1 MESNHPKHRNCNHL
15 HPIGGGGVSA
25 KTPDTNSLDGINTL
39 NSTPDAK
46 SSSGFIQQI
55 NRLSEQEAIAQGY
68 TVIKTAQDLD
78 NIRNDLDGKYILMN
92 DIDLSSYSN
101 WDPIGE
107 IDMDTGTGQGFTGTL
122 DGNGYTISNL
132 TINRPDEDGVGLFGF
147 VGDTTGAA
155 ATEIKNLG
163 LENVDVTGNGMIG
176 GIAGFSSAN
185 IANCYTTGSVTGS
198 LVDINVYGFGGLVG
212 LSTGNILNS
221 YSQANVSGG
230 IYVGGLVGSLS
241 LGVIANS
248 YSEGSVVAGQHGGG
262 LVGAN
267 FASINNCY
275 STSNVTGAF
284 VGALVG
290 NSQDAVITDS
300 YAVGLVDGTYLE
312 SGITGL
318 SGANN
323 TVSNCIWDIQTTG
336 QSVGVVDSV
345 GSDVTGTSNKGL
357 TTSEMQN
364 PANWSGWDTSVWD
377 FSTYPPTFKMYTPV
391 GGGSTG
397 GGTGG
402 TDPSD
407 PSNPDNP
414 NTPGGGTGGA
424 GDEPIPGAVRLQIG
438 SDSSSTSAIYVDT
451 SFDLGAFDV
460 DFSSADSC
468 AEAIEDIDEVL
479 SRINTKRS
487 EFGAVINRLSSIL
500 ESQTTTIQNFTSAQ
514 STIMDA
520 DIANES
526 ADFVKNQILQQT
538 SSALLAQSQ
547 NLHASIVLSLIG

>member
-1 MESNHPKHRNCNHL
+1 MESNHPKHRNCSYL
-15 HPIGGGGVSA
+15 HPIGGGVSA
-25 KTPDTNSLDGINTL
+25 KTPDTNSLAGINTL

-78 NIRNDLDGKYILMN
+78 NIRNNTDADGNITGKYILMN
-92 DIDLSSYSN
+92 DIDLSSYAN
-101 WDPIGE
+101 WDPIG
-107 IDMDTGTGQGFTGTL
+107 DVDTGEGFTGTL
-122 DGNGYTISNL
+122 DGNGYVVKNL
-132 TINRPDEDGVGLFGF
+132 TINRPTEDGVGLFALI
-147 VGDTTGAA
+147 GDGNTMSGG
-155 ATEIKNLG
+155 EVKNLG
-163 LENVDVTGNGMIG
+163 LENVDVEGNNGTAGLASASAGNITNCYINGKINGNG
-176 GIAGFSSAN
+176 AYA
-185 IANCYTTGSVTGS
+185 T
-198 LVDINVYGFGGLVG
+198 GGLVG
-212 LSTGNILNS
+212 QNLGTIKNCYSNCEVVGKYHYTGGLAGANQGQILNCFSTGTVTGQQEGAGGLIGLNMGGSILNS
-221 YSQANVSGG
+221 YSTAKIMGNIGVGGLIGSFEGGNVSNSYATGLVQG
-230 IYVGGLVGSLS
+230 TTAVGGLVGHSES
-241 LGVIANS
+241 NAKIENS
-248 YSEGSVVAGQHGGG
+248 
-262 LVGAN
+262 
-267 FASINNCY
+267 IW
-275 STSNVTGAF
+275 
-284 VGALVG
+284 
-290 NSQDAVITDS
+290 
-300 YAVGLVDGTYLE
+300 
-312 SGITGL
+312 
-318 SGANN
+318 N
-323 TVSNCIWDIQTTG
+323 TQTTG
-336 QSVGVVDSV
+336 QNAAY
-345 GSDVTGTSNKGL
+345 GSDDGTGTFNNNKGL
-357 TTSEMQN
+357 TTAEMQD
-364 PANWSGWDTSVWD
+364 PSNWSGWDTSIWD
-377 FSTYPPTFKMYTPV
+377 FSTYPPTFKMYTPT

-424 GDEPIPGAVRLQIG
+424 GDVPIPGAVRLQIG
-438 SDSSSTSAIYVDT
+438 SDSGSTSAIYVDT

-468 AEAIEDIDEVL
+468 AAAIEDIDEVL

-500 ESQTTTIQNFTSAQ
+500 ESQTTTIQNFTSAK